1 MRKPLL
7 SLRMDEVGS
16 GATGGV
22 SDAAEAAVSPGGS
35 IDVGTAR
42 VVEAVD
48 VAGAASVAVDAKG
61 T

>member
-1 MRKPLL
+1 
-7 SLRMDEVGS
+7 MDEVDS

-22 SDAAEAAVSPGGS
+22 SDAAEAAVSPGDS

-48 VAGAASVAVDAKG
+48 DVAGASSVAVDAKG